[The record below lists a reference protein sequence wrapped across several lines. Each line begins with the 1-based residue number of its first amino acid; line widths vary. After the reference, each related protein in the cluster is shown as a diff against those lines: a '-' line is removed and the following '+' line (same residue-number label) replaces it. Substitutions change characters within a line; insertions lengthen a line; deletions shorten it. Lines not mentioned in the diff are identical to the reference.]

1 MRRQPTSPS
10 ANGAPRTPLRTG
22 LWLSREALSSP
33 QARQELL
40 AACDRRLLKPLPRVR
55 KRLYGLFGLRP
66 RGPLL
71 RVPGGTL
78 LAPEQAK
85 HLPVAMLVLLGV
97 GDRLDEWVERV
108 AQAQA
113 QSAGF
118 RPLFVVDTPH
128 FTRLRHYGYLF
139 EYVMPYADWSKLEEP
154 AEWPRYVQGHL
165 DRLVYRYHPSTV
177 VVLPNSP
184 LDDESES
191 NTPSLLASIASLAVR
206 R

>member
-1 MRRQPTSPS
+1 MSRS
-10 ANGAPRTPLRTG
+10 ADGAPRTPLRTG

-55 KRLYGLFGLRP
+55 RRFYGLFGLRP

-71 RVPGGTL
+71 RVPGGRL
-78 LAPEQAK
+78 LTPEQAK
-85 HLPVAMLVLLGV
+85 HLPVAMLVLLGA
-97 GDRLDEWVERV
+97 GDRVDEWVERV

-113 QSAGF
+113 ESAGF
-118 RPLFVVDTPH
+118 RPLFVVDTPD
-128 FTRLRHYGYLF
+128 FTRLRHYAYLF
-139 EYVMPYADWSKLEEP
+139 EYVMPYADWATLEEP
-154 AEWPRYVQGHL
+154 ADWPRYVQGRL
-165 DRLVYRYHPSTV
+165 DRLVYRYRPSTV
-177 VVLPNSP
+177 LVLPNSP